1 MGEVLDLG
9 DLGKFRYAGKEVNKV
24 DFTLRDIK

>member
-9 DLGKFRYAGKEVNKV
+9 VLKNVQNARTEVNKV
-24 DFTLRDIK
+24 EFTLRDIK

>member
-9 DLGKFRYAGKEVNKV
+9 VFNNVQNGRTEVNKV
-24 DFTLRDIK
+24 EFTLRDIK